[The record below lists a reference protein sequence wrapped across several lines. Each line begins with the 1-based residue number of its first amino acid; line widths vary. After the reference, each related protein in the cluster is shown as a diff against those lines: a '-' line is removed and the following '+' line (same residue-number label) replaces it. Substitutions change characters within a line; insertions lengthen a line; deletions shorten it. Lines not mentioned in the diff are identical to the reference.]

1 MLIHILAQS
10 NFNSPNMNEVKHLI
24 RGIPDDSITSQI
36 KFNENFNLF
45 LYLKV
50 EIFFAILVFA
60 LDEFVQKMIVKKI
73 IGPKPFTQD
82 PSKMK

>member
-1 MLIHILAQS
+1 
-10 NFNSPNMNEVKHLI
+10 MNEVKHLI
-24 RGIPDDSITSQI
+24 KGQYPKNWISQI
-36 KFNENFNLF
+36 KVNENLKPI

>member
-1 MLIHILAQS
+1 
-10 NFNSPNMNEVKHLI
+10 MNEVKHLI

-36 KFNENFNLF
+36 KFNENLNLF

-60 LDEFVQKMIVKKI
+60 LDEFV
-73 IGPKPFTQD
+73 
-82 PSKMK
+82 